1 MAFRISTF
9 RNASS
14 FRNLPA
20 FRTKPHVSS
29 SRIVINP
36 TFHQWKN
43 IIGHIVMYETGKNVD
58 DLPDEDYY
66 LMYHARVPPQ
76 VMADLVLKNN
86 GY

>member
-1 MAFRISTF
+1 
-9 RNASS
+9 
-14 FRNLPA
+14 
-20 FRTKPHVSS
+20 
-29 SRIVINP
+29 
-36 TFHQWKN
+36 
-43 IIGHIVMYETGKNVD
+43 MYETGKNVD

>member
-9 RNASS
+9 RNAH
-14 FRNLPA
+14 A
-20 FRTKPHVSS
+20 FRTKHHVSPP
-29 SRIVINP
+29 RAVINS

-43 IIGHIVMYETGKNVD
+43 IVGHIVMYETGKNVD